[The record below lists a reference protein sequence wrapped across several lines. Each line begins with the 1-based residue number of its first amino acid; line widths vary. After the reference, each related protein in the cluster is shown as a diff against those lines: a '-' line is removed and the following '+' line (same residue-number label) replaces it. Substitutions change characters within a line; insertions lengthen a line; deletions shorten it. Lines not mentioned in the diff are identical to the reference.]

1 MALAVLPMELGR
13 LRSVISEALRLQ
25 EVEEANAFATAN
37 PALDA
42 ASQAGSESL
51 LQALRYL
58 RDGNV
63 QERQLHARLLSV
75 ANMPESRRLT
85 DLLHALAEESDAKV
99 IRWLVFG
106 LRNTAS
112 ASAVD
117 RLLQLARH
125 PSPEV
130 RFPVPDALS
139 ACAENF
145 DVIADALL
153 DLSRDE
159 DADVRWSAAF
169 ELAAWWTD
177 AKDPRIRYRFWEIS
191 TADPSNEIREV
202 AREALR
208 GGS

>member
-1 MALAVLPMELGR
+1 MELGR

-25 EVEEANAFATAN
+25 EVEEANAFATPN

-42 ASQAGSESL
+42 ASQADFESL
-51 LQALRYL
+51 QQGLRYL
-58 RDGNV
+58 REGSV
-63 QERQLHARLLSV
+63 HERQLHARLLSV
-75 ANMPESRRLT
+75 ANMPASRRLA
-85 DLLHALAEESDAKV
+85 DLLHTLSEELDAKV

-112 ASAVD
+112 ASAID
-117 RLLQLARH
+117 KLLQLARH

-139 ACAENF
+139 ACADNF
-145 DVIADALL
+145 DDIADALL

-159 DADVRWSAAF
+159 DADVRWSAVF

-177 AKDPRIRYRFWEIS
+177 AKDPRIKYRLWEIS
-191 TADPSNEIREV
+191 TADPSDEIRQV
-202 AREALR
+202 AQEALR
-208 GGS
+208 GDS